1 MTVRPIVLAGAAG
14 FLGSRIAQTTLD
26 RGLTLRAVV
35 RRDVA
40 GEAPWA
46 ARAELH
52 RLDLSETPEGDADL
66 ALDALLE
73 GAEAVIHAAAAFT
86 GDDRTQARD
95 TVAPT
100 RRLLAALARRRAQAG
115 TAPRLVLVSSL
126 AVYGYAALPDGA
138 QLDETTPLE
147 PSPERRDAYC
157 RGKLAQEALALSAAQ
172 EEGLEIRVVR
182 PGAIVALD
190 RLSTARLGLSLGGRL
205 ATIGP
210 DAALPTVDVDFC
222 ARTILAAA
230 LTPVARHEAGPE
242 AGPFEAINLIDPD
255 PPLRS
260 AHLSRL
266 QETGWPKKIVSLP
279 RKPLRLAATA
289 VSTLGDLWPALPRR
303 LPGVLRAESF
313 EARFK
318 PLIWN
323 ASRQRALLVAA
334 DAAPAEPPA

>member
-1 MTVRPIVLAGAAG
+1 MRARAIVLTGAAG
-14 FLGSRIAQTTLD
+14 FLGSRIAQAALD
-26 RGLTLRAVV
+26 RSLALRAVV

-40 GEAPWA
+40 DESPWA

-52 RLDLSETPEGDADL
+52 RLDLSETPEGDADP
-66 ALDALLE
+66 ALNALLE
-73 GAEAVIHAAAAFT
+73 GAAAVIHAAAAFA
-86 GDDRTQARD
+86 GDDCAQDRD
-95 TVAPT
+95 TIAPT
-100 RRLLAALARRRAQAG
+100 RRLLTALARARAQAG

-172 EEGLEIRVVR
+172 EHGLEIRVVR
-182 PGAIVALD
+182 PGAIIAQD
-190 RLSTARLGLSLGGRL
+190 RLGTARLGLSLGGRL

-210 DAALPTVDVDFC
+210 DAALPTVDVEAC
-222 ARTILAAA
+222 AQTILAAA

-260 AHLSRL
+260 AHLARL
-266 QETGWPKKIVSLP
+266 QETGRPRKIVSLP
-279 RKPLRLAATA
+279 RKPLRLAAAA
-289 VSTLGDLWPALPRR
+289 VSTLGDLRPALPRR

-323 ASRQRALLVAA
+323 TSRQQTLLAA
-334 DAAPAEPPA
+334 AEAAPADPPA